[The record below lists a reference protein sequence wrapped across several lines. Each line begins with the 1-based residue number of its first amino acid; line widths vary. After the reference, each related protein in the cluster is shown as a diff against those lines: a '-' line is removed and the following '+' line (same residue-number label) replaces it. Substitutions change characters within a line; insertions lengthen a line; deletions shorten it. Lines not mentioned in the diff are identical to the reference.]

1 MTSSPFP
8 IVAYLYWMLLL
19 VTTSGSLVFAVLAFR
34 RQNPQFAA
42 ISAGG
47 LAAALMV
54 AALPSPGGATVA
66 GVLLGMLA
74 LGLAVV
80 GGGPAA
86 LLALRLATH
95 NSVPQ
100 GQHGGILVEKGGA
113 PDTPEPAPTDVAA
126 AAGMNGAGTPGVP
139 GAPGAPGVP
148 GAPGASGASGAYVHE
163 VLRGGLMIGILE
175 RLAVTGAILA
185 GFPEAIAVVVAIKG
199 VGRFTE
205 LATAEARERFIIG
218 TLASLIWACA
228 CAALV
233 QIALR

>member
-1 MTSSPFP
+1 MSFP
-8 IVAYLYWMLLL
+8 IVAYLYWMILL
-19 VTTSGSLVFAVLAFR
+19 VVTSGSLVFAVLAFR
-34 RQNPQFAA
+34 RPKLQFAA
-42 ISAGG
+42 ISAGA
-47 LAAALMV
+47 LAAALMI
-54 AALPSPGGATVA
+54 AALPSPGGATVS

-86 LLALRLATH
+86 LLALRLATN

-100 GQHGGILVEKGGA
+100 GRHGGILVENGDA
-113 PDTPEPAPTDVAA
+113 PV
-126 AAGMNGAGTPGVP
+126 TPGSRPVP
-139 GAPGAPGVP
+139 GADAGADAGAPAAP
-148 GAPGASGASGAYVHE
+148 AASAAPGTHVHE

-175 RLAVTGAILA
+175 RLAVAGAILA

-233 QIALR
+233 QVALN

>member
-1 MTSSPFP
+1 MISSSFP
-8 IVAYLYWMLLL
+8 IVAYLYWLVLLI
-19 VTTSGSLVFAVLAFR
+19 VTSGSLVLALLAFR
-34 RQNPQFAA
+34 RQKLQFAA
-42 ISAGG
+42 ISAGA
-47 LAAALMV
+47 LAAALMI
-54 AALPSPGGATVA
+54 AALPSPGGATVS

-86 LLALRLATH
+86 LLALRLATN
-95 NSVPQ
+95 NSVPP
-100 GQHGGILVEKGGA
+100 GQHGGILVENGDA
-113 PDTPEPAPTDVAA
+113 PSSPAPTPTPTDAPAA
-126 AAGMNGAGTPGVP
+126 TGTAGAVGD
-139 GAPGAPGVP
+139 P
-148 GAPGASGASGAYVHE
+148 GAPGASGAFVHE

-175 RLAVTGAILA
+175 RLAVAGAILA

-233 QIALR
+233 QIALT

>member
-1 MTSSPFP
+1 MTSSSFP
-8 IVAYLYWMLLL
+8 IVAYLYWMLML
-19 VTTSGSLVFAVLAFR
+19 VVTSGSLVFAVLAFR

-47 LAAALMV
+47 LAAARMV
-54 AALPSPGGATVA
+54 AALPSPGGATVG
-66 GVLLGMLA
+66 GVLLGMVA

-100 GQHGGILVEKGGA
+100 GQHGGILVENGGA
-113 PDTPEPAPTDVAA
+113 PVTPKPAPTDVAA

-139 GAPGAPGVP
+139 GAPGA
-148 GAPGASGASGAYVHE
+148 YVHE

-175 RLAVTGAILA
+175 RLAVAGAILA

>member
-1 MTSSPFP
+1 MISSSFP
-8 IVAYLYWMLLL
+8 IVAYLYWLVLLI
-19 VTTSGSLVFAVLAFR
+19 VTSGSLVFAILAFR
-34 RQNPQFAA
+34 HQKLQFAA
-42 ISAGG
+42 ISAGA
-47 LAAALMV
+47 LATALMI
-54 AALPSPGGATVA
+54 AALPSPGGATVS

-86 LLALRLATH
+86 LLALRLATN

-100 GQHGGILVEKGGA
+100 GRHGGILVENGDA
-113 PDTPEPAPTDVAA
+113 PVTPEPGSASSAEA
-126 AAGMNGAGTPGVP
+126 
-139 GAPGAPGVP
+139 GAPAAPAASAAPG
-148 GAPGASGASGAYVHE
+148 SHVHE

-175 RLAVTGAILA
+175 RLAVAGAILA

-233 QIALR
+233 QIALT